1 MKSTITTILTSVLLG
16 LGVETGSAQTP
27 IRNLQRSSSMTI
39 AGEIRSIVG
48 DEFILDDGTGQII
61 VDVGYH
67 SDYSPYPLN
76 LRQGEQV
83 TVVGEYDDYDFDAY
97 RITRSNG
104 DVIHIREAYE

>member
-1 MKSTITTILTSVLLG
+1 MKSTMTIMLTSALLA
-16 LGVETGSAQTP
+16 LGAETGSAQTP
-27 IRNLQRSSSMTI
+27 IRDLQRTSSMTI

-61 VDVGYH
+61 VDVGDH
-67 SDYSPYPLN
+67 SYYYPYPLN
-76 LRQGEQV
+76 LHQGEYV

-104 DVIHIREAYE
+104 EVIHIREAYE